1 MKTDGWE
8 SFKVVTDRTE
18 ADRIA
23 ALLESSGIAAYVDH
37 GALGVG
43 LEGSYTIFV
52 ARHLVHRARQVTAD
66 AHVTDEELDF
76 LATGK
81 PPNSDG

>member
-1 MKTDGWE
+1 MKADGWV
-8 SFKVVTDRTE
+8 SFKVVTDRTQ

-23 ALLESSGIAAYVDH
+23 ALLESSWVPAYVGH

-52 ARHLVHRARQVTAD
+52 ARHLVHRARWVTAD
-66 AHVTDEELDF
+66 VGVTDEEFEF

-81 PPNSDG
+81 LPNSNE